1 MINPKYQSRSLL
13 PMSVIEAARVGD
25 VEAVERVLQHYEG
38 YINKLC
44 TRTLY
49 DEYGYPHIC
58 LDEFMK
64 HRLELK
70 LIHAIVAFD

>member
-1 MINPKYQSRSLL
+1 MITPKYQSRSLL
-13 PMSVIEAARVGD
+13 PMSVIEAARVED
-25 VEAVERVLQHYEG
+25 VEAMERVLHHYEG

-49 DEYGYPHIC
+49 DEYGYPHVC

-70 LIHAIVAFD
+70 LIHAIVTFD

>member
-49 DEYGYPHIC
+49 DEYGYPHVC
-58 LDEFMK
+58 LD
-64 HRLELK
+64 
-70 LIHAIVAFD
+70 

>member
-1 MINPKYQSRSLL
+1 MINPKYQSWALL

-25 VEAVERVLQHYEG
+25 VESVERVLQQYEG

-44 TRTLY
+44 TKILY
-49 DEYGYPHIC
+49 DEYGYPHVC

>member
-13 PMSVIEAARVGD
+13 PMSVIEVARVGD

-38 YINKLC
+38 YRNKLC

-49 DEYGYPHIC
+49 DEYGYPHVC